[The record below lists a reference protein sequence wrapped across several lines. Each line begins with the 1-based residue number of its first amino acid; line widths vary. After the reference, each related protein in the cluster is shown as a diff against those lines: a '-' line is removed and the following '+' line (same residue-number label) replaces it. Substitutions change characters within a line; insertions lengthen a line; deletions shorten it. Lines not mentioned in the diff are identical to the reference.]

1 MTRPL
6 RVLTGLPVRWANVL
20 NRLRDASIAG
30 DIMSGRDA
38 DDKDRDLAT
47 DRYVTAVDALVAEL
61 QELREAGV
69 LDRISLFLV
78 ANAASADVAEVRH
91 RRRAGP

>member
-6 RVLTGLPVRWANVL
+6 RAITGLPVRWANVL

-30 DIMSGRDA
+30 CIMAARDVDGR
-38 DDKDRDLAT
+38 DRDLAT

-61 QELREAGV
+61 QVLAQAGV
-69 LDRISLFLV
+69 LERISLFLV
-78 ANAASADVAEVRH
+78 AKAAPEDRPGA
-91 RRRAGP
+91 